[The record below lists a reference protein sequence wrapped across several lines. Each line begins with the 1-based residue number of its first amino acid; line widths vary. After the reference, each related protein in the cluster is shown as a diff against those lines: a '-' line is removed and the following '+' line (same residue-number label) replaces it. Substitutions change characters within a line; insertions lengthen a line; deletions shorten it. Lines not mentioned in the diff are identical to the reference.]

1 MAFFPAQ
8 KKDEQKDRKTKYSGR
23 ENLLLNH
30 ASSAT
35 AYKLPCDGYV
45 QGVTKSGSDKGIIR
59 LSSENSFP
67 YITAMQ
73 FSGHMVSYVYYVTK
87 GLDRLGRKALFTA
100 GAVIVLCAF
109 WQVFAVALPAFL

>member
-8 KKDEQKDRKTKYSGR
+8 KKDEQKDRKTNYSGR

-59 LSSENSFP
+59 LSSETGNP
-67 YITAMQ
+67 YISAMQ

-87 GLDRLGRKALFTA
+87 GMSVYVDPSSVSIFDS
-100 GAVIVLCAF
+100 C
-109 WQVFAVALPAFL
+109 VFIPLVEY